1 MTKKEQTEQ
10 ENLTPQELKAQAD
23 AILAAM
29 DCFLMT
35 SHSEALPL
43 VAIEAQVQGV
53 KCVFSDAVPEDVAC
67 QDCVRL
73 SLDESDERWAEA
85 VVGAESNPIT
95 GNLENYDLN
104 TVVDRLMQIY
114 RDALAPKKS

>member
-1 MTKKEQTEQ
+1 M
-10 ENLTPQELKAQAD
+10 
-23 AILAAM
+23 
-29 DCFLMT
+29 
-35 SHSEALPL
+35 
-43 VAIEAQVQGV
+43 
-53 KCVFSDAVPEDVAC
+53 PEDVAC

-114 RDALAPKKS
+114 RDALARKKS

>member
-1 MTKKEQTEQ
+1 M
-10 ENLTPQELKAQAD
+10 AD
-23 AILAAM
+23 ALVLAGERRDADQILSAM
-29 DCFLMT
+29 DCFLLT
-35 SHSEALPL
+35 SLSESFSL
-43 VAIEAQVQGV
+43 VSVEAQALDV
-53 KCVFSDAVPEDVAC
+53 KCVLSDAVPEDVAC

-85 VVGAESNPIT
+85 VVGAESDPIT

-114 RDALAPKKS
+114 RDALARKKS